1 MNEFL
6 QFIGAITT
14 ISIVLGVAGVIF
26 WSFLEVKGLLKK
38 YDALESILNSVECK
52 AFNTQNELR
61 KLLNKLEKEGKQND

>member
-26 WSFLEVKGLLKK
+26 WSFLEVKRLQNK
-38 YDALESILNSVECK
+38 YDALESILNSIEYK
-52 AFNTQNELR
+52 ATVTQNELR
-61 KLLNKLEKEGKQND
+61 KLLNKLELEKEGK

>member
-52 AFNTQNELR
+52 AINTQNELR